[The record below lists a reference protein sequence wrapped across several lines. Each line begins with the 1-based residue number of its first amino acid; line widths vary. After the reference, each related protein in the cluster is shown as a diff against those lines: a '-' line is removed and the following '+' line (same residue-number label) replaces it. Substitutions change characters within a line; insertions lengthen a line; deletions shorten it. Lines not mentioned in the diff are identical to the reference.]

1 MNRTIRSV
9 FHGTVVAVITTIL
22 MPGVGT
28 ADPIRPYVAFGAGKS
43 FALSTPGQVTRFR
56 LNGQPLAGPS
66 RQSIG
71 AAPFLDFEAGVHLP
85 VRGDSARLG
94 LAATFRDGYAIT
106 SANQFAVGRAI
117 RGGTGLFT
125 ADGAAVTGTEVSS
138 TAVMAVIRYDARRIG
153 ERFGLHPWIG
163 AGAGWARNRVDA
175 FEISYRADLALVA
188 PGEIASGSISD
199 ATQSVAQR
207 SSDGFAWQI
216 SAGVAHELSPG
227 WLVSLGYRYASLGS
241 YRLAGNGD
249 GPASISIDE
258 QRLDIG
264 FGGQSDNLD
273 VQEITLMLR
282 HEF

>member
-1 MNRTIRSV
+1 M
-9 FHGTVVAVITTIL
+9 FHGTVVAVIATIVL
-22 MPGVGT
+22 SDPGESQ
-28 ADPIRPYVAFGAGKS
+28 DLRPYVAFGAGKS
-43 FALSTPGQVTRFR
+43 FGLSAPGQVTRFS
-56 LNGQPLAGPS
+56 LNGRPLAGS
-66 RQSIG
+66 SSQSIG
-71 AAPFLDFEAGVHLP
+71 SAPFLDFEAGVP
-85 VRGDSARLG
+85 APIRGDSARLG
-94 LAATFRDGYAIT
+94 LAATFRDGY
-106 SANQFAVGRAI
+106 SARSASQFAVASGI

-125 ADGAAVTGTEVSS
+125 ADGAALTGTEVSS

-153 ERFGLHPWIG
+153 ERFGLYPWIG

-175 FEISYRADLALVA
+175 FDISYRADLALVA

-199 ATQSVAQR
+199 ATQSVAQS

-227 WLVSLGYRYASLGS
+227 WLISLGYRYASLGT

-264 FGGQSDNLD
+264 FGGQSDRLD

-282 HEF
+282 HAF